1 MWQFQWM
8 LSLIPDSW
16 LFWIYTIILGVG
28 LVAWL
33 GSALF
38 KYFPFKYIPFL
49 GQFPILS
56 KIVGIVLTVLGVYLF
71 GGYAVEMAWRDK
83 VHQLEEAVKASEA
96 KSKKANEQLSSAIKD
111 KNKVV
116 KETQYVIQQRIVK
129 EAAKIDA
136 ECKVPKEAVQ
146 ILNEAA
152 KTPKRKE
159 TK

>member
-8 LSLIPDSW
+8 LSIIPDSW
-16 LFWIYTIILGVG
+16 LFWIYTTILTIG
-28 LVAWL
+28 LVSWV
-33 GSALF
+33 GSFLF
-38 KYFPFKYIPFL
+38 KYFPFKYIPVL

-56 KIVGIVLTVLGVYLF
+56 KLVGIVFTVLGVYLF

-83 VHQLEEAVKASEA
+83 VHKLEEAVKLSEE
-96 KSKKANEQLSSAIKD
+96 KSKQANKQLSSAIKE

-136 ECKVPKEAVQ
+136 ECKVPKEAVE

-159 TK
+159 KK